1 MSSST
6 MGVVALTIPGHSI
19 HSLDLGILLVLVL
32 LAGLAAAA
40 YFFGREY
47 VNIRGRGPGR
57 EQSLRDLIML
67 GLAILGVVALVGFY
81 WK

>member
-1 MSSST
+1 
-6 MGVVALTIPGHSI
+6 VI
-19 HSLDLGILLVLVL
+19 VL

-47 VNIRGRGPGR
+47 VNIGRRGPGR
-57 EQSLRDLIML
+57 EQSLRDWIML
-67 GLAILGVVALVGFY
+67 GLTILGVVALVGRY